1 MGLFSG
7 KQSIPGWLAFNFLP
21 DGLCAVHVQ
30 RVSNAKP
37 AVSFCTTV
45 VEGDHALERLAKVLR
60 VAQYRCSSLLR
71 PSDYQM
77 LVVESP
83 NVPPDELKIAIRWRI
98 KDMLDYHVDDA
109 TIDLLDIPADKN
121 APTKSHSMYAIAAP
135 NQAIRQSQALFEQAK
150 IPLSA
155 IDIPEMAQRNISILL
170 EPAQRGVALLSFDA
184 DGGLL
189 TVTFSGEL
197 YLSRRID
204 ITSRQLAEADETQKV
219 AYLDRITLEMQRSL
233 DHFDRQYHYINLAKL
248 ILAPLPGVEGLR
260 DYLAGNLYV
269 PVESLDLADVF
280 DFSAVPDLVRRE
292 RQAQCFTT
300 LGAALR
306 LEEKAL

>member
-21 DGLCAVHVQ
+21 DGICAAHVQ

-37 AVSFCTTV
+37 RVSFCMT
-45 VEGDHALERLAKVLR
+45 VEGGYALDRLAKELR
-60 VAQYRCSSLLR
+60 VAQYRCSALLR

-135 NQAIRQSQALFEQAK
+135 NQTIRQSQALFDQAK
-150 IPLSA
+150 IPLSV

-170 EPAQRGVALLSFDA
+170 EPEQRGVALLSFDTI
-184 DGGLL
+184 GGLL

-204 ITSRQLAEADETQKV
+204 ITLRQLTEADETQK
-219 AYLDRITLEMQRSL
+219 ATYFDRITLEMQRSF
-233 DHFDRQYHYINLAKL
+233 DHLDRQNHFITLAKL
-248 ILAPLPGVEGLR
+248 VLAPLPGVEGLH

-269 PVESLDLADVF
+269 PVESLNLADVF
-280 DFSAVPDLVRRE
+280 DFSAVPDLTRLE
-292 RQAQCFTT
+292 RQAQCFTA

-306 LEEKAL
+306 LEAKTL